1 MEIFS
6 NLNDSLGNADQN
18 SINDQHAVIINFN
31 YEYEELD
38 PLHELENRL
47 LDLLTDPE
55 VGYYDGHEVGLDSP
69 DGTLFF
75 YGPNAEKLF
84 KAVKQELESTDFL
97 QGATAQ
103 LFFGPSRSGVS
114 EISVTIG
121 ED

>member
-1 MEIFS
+1 MELF
-6 NLNDSLGNADQN
+6 NNVNDSMGNLDH
-18 SINDQHAVIINFN
+18 SSTSDQHSVIINFN

-55 VGYYDGHEVGLDSP
+55 IGYYDGHEVGLDSP

-97 QGATAQ
+97 KGATAQ
-103 LFFGPSRSGVS
+103 LFFGPSRNGVR
-114 EISVTIG
+114 EISVVLG